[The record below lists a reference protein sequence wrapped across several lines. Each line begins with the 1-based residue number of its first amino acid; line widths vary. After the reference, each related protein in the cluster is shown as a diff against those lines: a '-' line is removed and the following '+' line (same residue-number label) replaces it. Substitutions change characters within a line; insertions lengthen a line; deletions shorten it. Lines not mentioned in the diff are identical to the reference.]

1 MIVITDH
8 QNIHYFILIHI
19 FVPNFILLCSILE
32 KGAQSFKVLL
42 GDSNLNLDFQYGVQE
57 LGIAKAISHQH
68 YKDSTTNNIGNCQ
81 GLSIS
86 QSLNLS
92 LSLRDRADTIITLP
106 HYTTTKNF
114 LSTCTQIWYII
125 RIISSSPTDFHS
137 KNKIN

>member
-106 HYTTTKNF
+106 HQSKLFKHLVTY
-114 LSTCTQIWYII
+114 SQVWYII
-125 RIISSSPTDFHS
+125 GIVSWSPTDFHS
-137 KNKIN
+137 EK

>member
-106 HYTTTKNF
+106 HHHRKLFKHLEVTY
-114 LSTCTQIWYII
+114 SQV
-125 RIISSSPTDFHS
+125 
-137 KNKIN
+137 